1 MTSPPHGVPADEPV
15 EPDWDAIASSAVFEQ
30 LVSSRRRFVVTA
42 LLIALGWFAVFL
54 GLVCYAPGVMG
65 VFVYRGLTVGY
76 LFGTSVFV
84 VAGIM
89 TFAYLR
95 LSRRSF
101 SGLEAAAR
109 NSGQAAVVDEEPRS

>member
-1 MTSPPHGVPADEPV
+1 MSGPQQRASAEEP
-15 EPDWDAIASSAVFEQ
+15 EPDWDAIANSVAFRQ
-30 LVSSRRRFVVTA
+30 LTRSRRRFVVVA
-42 LLIALGWFAVFL
+42 LVIALGWFAVFL

-65 VFVYRGLTVGY
+65 AFVYRGLTVGY

-101 SGLEAAAR
+101 TGLEEAAR
-109 NSGQAAVVDEEPRS
+109 NSAGAAVLDEEPRS